1 MYKKILGVAIIV
13 VLAGIVLFN
22 YVQNKEESVLDT
34 PNSNI
39 SDEMNAK
46 GGMITSKKKGETL
59 EVGNPAPDFE
69 LNTLSGDKLIL
80 TDLRGKKV
88 ILNFWATWCPP
99 CREEMPEMQKFYNDT
114 KSDVEIVAVNLTNS
128 EKNKEDVKEY
138 IDKYGYTYP
147 IPLDGKGKV
156 RNTYQ
161 VIAVPTTYFIDEEG
175 KIIKIHPGP
184 MNYELMEE
192 AIEAM

>member
-22 YVQNKEESVLDT
+22 YVQKKEESVLDT

-59 EVGNPAPDFE
+59 EVGNPASDFE
-69 LNTLSGDKLIL
+69 LNTLSGDKLTL

-99 CREEMPEMQKFYNDT
+99 CREEMPEMEKFYNDV

-128 EKNKEDVKEY
+128 EKNEEDVKEY
-138 IDKYGYTYP
+138 MDKYGYTYP
-147 IPLDGKGKV
+147 IPLDVKGKV

-184 MNYELMEE
+184 MNYELMKE